1 MTSTSA
7 ARAVR
12 VDEAK
17 NEIQEIPAVQPQPS
31 TASMPTSELREV
43 LNEAGKML
51 KAMSAGNDFEGDAP
65 MGLLDSGASHPLRPG
80 SEEEVNG
87 CSSVQ
92 VTLAGDGTTTL
103 AQNHLGTIVV
113 PEREAKDIQPI
124 VPLGALVMDLGC
136 SLSWTRS
143 SLKLTHPRHGNIRVA
158 VKGKC
163 PEVAISD
170 ALTLI
175 RELEEEQL
183 RRLSE
188 NVEMMS
194 VRLQLLEDDEKRP
207 WPELLKEFVKTGAS
221 RRFGRPSASA
231 RSPWTSRS
239 KSRSCWLRA
248 FILGVAKNIFGDFRF
263 QGGSDEGWKRPR
275 HGSST
280 SFQGTQ
286 QKEMILSRS

>member
-51 KAMSAGNDFEGDAP
+51 KAMSIGQMKSCKVADVNNENDFEGDAS

-103 AQNHLGTIVV
+103 AQNHLGTIVGDDV
-113 PEREAKDIQPI
+113 RAP
-124 VPLGALVMDLGC
+124 
-136 SLSWTRS
+136 
-143 SLKLTHPRHGNIRVA
+143 
-158 VKGKC
+158 
-163 PEVAISD
+163 
-170 ALTLI
+170 
-175 RELEEEQL
+175 
-183 RRLSE
+183 
-188 NVEMMS
+188 S
-194 VRLQLLEDDEKRP
+194 V
-207 WPELLKEFVKTGAS
+207 V
-221 RRFGRPSASA
+221 
-231 RSPWTSRS
+231 
-239 KSRSCWLRA
+239 
-248 FILGVAKNIFGDFRF
+248 
-263 QGGSDEGWKRPR
+263 GG
-275 HGSST
+275 
-280 SFQGTQ
+280 
-286 QKEMILSRS
+286 